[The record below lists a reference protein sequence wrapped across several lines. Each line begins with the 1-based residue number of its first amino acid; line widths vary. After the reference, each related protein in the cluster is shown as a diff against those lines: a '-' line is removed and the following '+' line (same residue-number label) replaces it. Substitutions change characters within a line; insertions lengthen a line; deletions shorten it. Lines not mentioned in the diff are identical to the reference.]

1 MKKGMVL
8 LLVLALLLSAGCAA
22 GESSPSSSTPASSA
36 EGGSAVVISSETA
49 SVETPFAP
57 SSEAA
62 SSQAA
67 AVVVGKITEHEA
79 GFSSATWE
87 GGYGFDEFIAQGGAK
102 NDAEMVAFLS
112 KCIAS
117 ADLSFSLGGGCSAVQ
132 AQCADGYLF
141 GRNFDWSNCPALV
154 LVSRPDSGYA
164 SISTV
169 NLEFVTGNL
178 KTALTDAQLLL
189 AAHYAPLD
197 GVNEKG
203 LCMSVNMVADT
214 NLKIDQNTDKPD
226 ITTTTAVRYLLNHA
240 ATVEEALVFLQSRD
254 MHASMGVAIHYMI
267 ADAEGRS
274 VCVEYID
281 NEMKVVDAKMVTN
294 FYQTIDKQVWGDGES
309 RQRYAILEKAVAEQS
324 AFTASEVMDLLS
336 RVSKKNF
343 NPAKSTEWSVVYDQ
357 QTGHATYCHR
367 EDYTKQY
374 DFDLK

>member
-1 MKKGMVL
+1 MKKIRSL
-8 LLVLALLLSAGCAA
+8 LLVLLLTAAGCAA
-22 GESSPSSSTPASSA
+22 GQPAGETSAPASSVVPSSA
-36 EGGSAVVISSETA
+36 ASVSEAGSAGAPS
-49 SVETPFAP
+49 AP

-67 AVVVGKITEHEA
+67 VVVGKITEHEP
-79 GFSSATWE
+79 GFSSATWQ
-87 GGYGFDEFIAQGGAK
+87 GDYGFDEFIAQGGAK
-102 NDAEMVAFLS
+102 NDAEMVAYLS
-112 KCIAS
+112 KYMATN
-117 ADLSFSLGGGCSAVQ
+117 DLAFSLGGACSAVQ
-132 AQCADGYLF
+132 AKSADGYLF

-154 LVSRPDSGYA
+154 LVSRPASGYA
-164 SISTV
+164 SVSTV

-178 KTALTDAQLLL
+178 KGSLTDAQLLF

-203 LCMSVNMVADT
+203 LCVSVNMVAD
-214 NLKIDQNTDKPD
+214 NPKIDQNTDKPD
-226 ITTTTAVRYLLNHA
+226 ITTTTAVRYMLNHA
-240 ATVEEALVFLQSRD
+240 ATVDEALTFLRGRD

-267 ADAEGRS
+267 ADAAGRS

-294 FYQTIDKQVWGDGES
+294 FYQTIDKTVPGDGES
-309 RQRYAILEKAVAEQS
+309 RQRYAILEQAVAGEPL
-324 AFTASEVMDLLS
+324 FTAAGVMDLLS

-367 EDYTKQY
+367 EDYTKRY